1 MIEYIALT
9 NFFSFKERTE
19 FSLKA
24 TKEKPRG
31 TFSGED
37 WWTEIDGVKLLKAT
51 FLLGNNGS
59 GKTNFLNG
67 LSVLNE
73 LVTVNRNSK
82 TSSRFRLPDVPFLL
96 SEETKNAPSAIE
108 VAFHTE
114 GYRYTYYISWKSDY
128 IVEER
133 LLRQEGK
140 KREKTIFTRE
150 FSKEKDIVIVTF
162 PKGTTITAPVQE
174 LINQNILKYSSVI
187 SIYDNKNFECEDIR
201 NVYNYFRYVDLWNVK
216 KYDLATMLAKRSNE
230 SLLKQIIL
238 SILRDL
244 GSTIRDYKVD
254 TLTFD
259 ITEDERDFLLTRMS
273 EEEYRANFPGDKR
286 IVQKL
291 QFGYRVVE
299 KEEMVW
305 LTESL
310 ESEGTLEAIRLIIVL
325 FDSLWRR
332 TPIAI
337 DECAQSIHPKALEF
351 ILSFFLKSSDTAQ
364 ILIASQALVLLK
376 WDNLRRDAI
385 RFFEKDK
392 ATGCSSFTTINNRT
406 LHRNNQIYDL
416 YMNKTFGGEIKITE
430 KEPWKETLDKVTRC
444 MINRAWE
451 D

>member
-174 LINQNILKYSSVI
+174 LINQNILKYSSV
-187 SIYDNKNFECEDIR
+187 ST
-201 NVYNYFRYVDLWNVK
+201 
-216 KYDLATMLAKRSNE
+216 AT
-230 SLLKQIIL
+230 
-238 SILRDL
+238 
-244 GSTIRDYKVD
+244 
-254 TLTFD
+254 
-259 ITEDERDFLLTRMS
+259 
-273 EEEYRANFPGDKR
+273 
-286 IVQKL
+286 
-291 QFGYRVVE
+291 QF
-299 KEEMVW
+299 
-305 LTESL
+305 
-310 ESEGTLEAIRLIIVL
+310 
-325 FDSLWRR
+325 
-332 TPIAI
+332 
-337 DECAQSIHPKALEF
+337 
-351 ILSFFLKSSDTAQ
+351 
-364 ILIASQALVLLK
+364 
-376 WDNLRRDAI
+376 
-385 RFFEKDK
+385 
-392 ATGCSSFTTINNRT
+392 
-406 LHRNNQIYDL
+406 
-416 YMNKTFGGEIKITE
+416 
-430 KEPWKETLDKVTRC
+430 
-444 MINRAWE
+444 
-451 D
+451 

>member
-238 SILRDL
+238 SILRDM

-364 ILIASQALVLLK
+364 IFIASQALVLLK
-376 WDNLRRDAI
+376 WDNLRRDTI